1 MEKDGV
7 KILLEREIESYLNEN
22 VKKRGGRSYKFM
34 SPGNSGVPDRIVVF
48 PGGRVVFVE
57 LKTETGRLSALQV
70 AQIRRLERLGAEVRV
85 LYGLDDVK
93 EFLDGFA

>member
-1 MEKDGV
+1 MN
-7 KILLEREIESYLNEN
+7 ILLEREIESYLNEN

-34 SPGNSGVPDRIVVF
+34 SPGNSGVPDRIVIF

-70 AQIRRLERLGAEVRV
+70 AQIRRLERLGADVRV

>member
-7 KILLEREIESYLNEN
+7 NILLEREIESYLNEN

-34 SPGNSGVPDRIVVF
+34 SPGNSGVPDRIVIF

>member
-1 MEKDGV
+1 
-7 KILLEREIESYLNEN
+7 
-22 VKKRGGRSYKFM
+22 M
-34 SPGNSGVPDRIVVF
+34 SPGNSGVPDRIVIF

-70 AQIRRLERLGAEVRV
+70 AQIRRLERLGADVRV